1 MRPLQ
6 KALDLRIG
14 LRLNIWSK
22 ARQQFNLDSPTDRGR
37 QYGNFAQI
45 RQLFSKSD
53 QIRILLVTLIQIA
66 LSILDLISVA
76 FVGLLT
82 ALSFNGIQ
90 SKQPTGTVVKVISFL
105 RLEELSFQKQ
115 AAILGLI
122 AGTLLVVRT
131 ALSLFFQKK
140 LLMFLSLRAAGL
152 SSEIVSK
159 LTQQSILVVQEKSVQ
174 ETIYLLTVGIG
185 SVTFGVIATAVT
197 FISDFALL
205 MVMLVGLVIVDPIV
219 AASSAI
225 GFGLIG
231 YGLFQVLKHRASNLA
246 TDIAD
251 WSILS
256 NQKISEVLISYREA
270 TVRNRREYYSDLISD
285 YRYKMAHAQADSMFI
300 PTLSKYIIEMTMV
313 MGSFVLAATQFL
325 LYDAFHA
332 ISILAIFLAAGTRV
346 APAILRLQ
354 QGAITIK
361 SNSAVAAN
369 TLRLWARINETTSET
384 APKEIDGTGSPVEF
398 SANVILENV
407 SFRYPDLSTES
418 IKNINL
424 EIKPGEMVALAGPS
438 GAGKSTLADLILG
451 VLKPTSGR
459 VLLSGISP
467 SSAVRSFPGR
477 ISYVPQD
484 VLIVDGTI
492 KSNVALGYPDDEI
505 SEEAI
510 WDALRAS
517 QLDGFVAQLEGG
529 IDHLIGERGT
539 NLSGGQ
545 RQRLGLARGLFTQPQ
560 LLVLDEATSALD
572 SQTEAGITEMLLGL
586 KGSITLIVIA
596 HRLST
601 IREASRVIYI
611 RNGELAAEGSYL
623 EVEKEV
629 SEFGN

>member
-1 MRPLQ
+1 LYSQLQ
-6 KALDLRIG
+6 E
-14 LRLNIWSK
+14 S
-22 ARQQFNLDSPTDRGR
+22 QF
-37 QYGNFAQI
+37 GNFAQI

-53 QIRILLVTLIQIA
+53 QIRILLVTTIQIA

-82 ALSFNGIQ
+82 ALSINGIQ
-90 SKQPTGTVVKVISFL
+90 SKQPTGSVVRVINL
-105 RLEELSFQKQ
+105 LGLEELSFQQQ

-122 AGTLLVVRT
+122 AGILLVVRT
-131 ALSLFFQKK
+131 VLSLFFQKK
-140 LLMFLSLRAAGL
+140 LLKFLSLRAAGL
-152 SSEIVSK
+152 SSDIVSK
-159 LTQQSILVVQEKSVQ
+159 LTKQSILVVQEKSVQ

-197 FISDFALL
+197 FISDLALL
-205 MVMLVGLVIVDPIV
+205 LVMLIGLMVVDPIV
-219 AASSAI
+219 ASASAI

-231 YGLFQVLKHRASNLA
+231 FGLFQVLKFRASKLA

-270 TVRNRREYYSDLISD
+270 TVQNRREYYSEIIGG

-313 MGSFVLAATQFL
+313 MGAFVLAATQFL
-325 LYDAFHA
+325 IYDAFHA
-332 ISILAIFLAAGTRV
+332 ISILAIFLAAGSRV

-354 QGAITIK
+354 QGAISIK
-361 SNSAVAAN
+361 SNLAVASN
-369 TLRLWARINETTSET
+369 TLKLWERINLN
-384 APKEIDGTGSPVEF
+384 PIKLPEIEISSTDAGPEF
-398 SANVILENV
+398 SARIILDKV
-407 SFRYPDLSTES
+407 SFRYPNSSVDTIRNFS
-418 IKNINL
+418 L
-424 EIKPGEMVALAGPS
+424 EINPGEMVALAGSS

-451 VLKPTSGR
+451 VLEPTSGR
-459 VLLSGISP
+459 VLLSGTSP
-467 SSAVRSFPGR
+467 SSATGLFPGK

-492 KSNVALGYPDDEI
+492 RTNVALGYPDHEI
-505 SEEAI
+505 TDDAI
-510 WDALRAS
+510 WSALKAS
-517 QLDGFVAQLEGG
+517 QLDEFVSQLEGG
-529 IDHLIGERGT
+529 IHHLIGERGT

-572 SQTEAGITEMLLGL
+572 SQTEAGITEMLVGL

-601 IREASRVIYI
+601 IKDASRVIYI
-611 RNGELAAEGSYL
+611 RDGELAAEGSY
-623 EVEKEV
+623 EDVEREV
-629 SEFGN
+629 SEFGS